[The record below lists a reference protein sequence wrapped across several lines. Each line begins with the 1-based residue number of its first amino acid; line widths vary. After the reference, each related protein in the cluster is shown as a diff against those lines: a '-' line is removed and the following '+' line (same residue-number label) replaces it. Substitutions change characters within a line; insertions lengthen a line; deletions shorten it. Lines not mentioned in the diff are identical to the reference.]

1 MSREGSQS
9 RRIETLQ
16 QRLEN
21 AERHYRRIRELL
33 NQRDGDIARWKGRAQ
48 KNQTHINTLIEENDA
63 LCEKIRAWEDAL
75 DQAEIKIEAFTKEN
89 ASLSREN
96 EKLEEEI
103 TKLKEEIIKF
113 KEQLTATTT
122 CIAQESQ
129 KNISLRTQLDAA
141 NAQISALK
149 EAVRKPNPSP
159 SFFGPNHF
167 GMFVAIEKRDAS
179 IQTSDDEGLRC
190 AV

>member
-9 RRIETLQ
+9 RRIKTLE
-16 QRLEN
+16 QRLEE

-33 NQRDGDIARWKGRAQ
+33 DQRDDDIARWKERAKKGQ
-48 KNQTHINTLIEENDA
+48 RQINTLIEENDA
-63 LCEKIRAWEDAL
+63 LCEEIRAWGDAL
-75 DQAEIKIEAFTKEN
+75 DQAEIKIVVFEKEN
-89 ASLSREN
+89 VSLSREN
-96 EKLEEEI
+96 KKLQEEI

-129 KNISLRTQLDAA
+129 KNISLSTQIA
-141 NAQISALK
+141 ALK
-149 EAVRKPNPSP
+149 EAARKPSANA

-167 GMFVAIEKRDAS
+167 GMFVANKVNDAS
-179 IQTSDDEGLRC
+179 TQTSDDERSSC
-190 AV
+190 ATPAA